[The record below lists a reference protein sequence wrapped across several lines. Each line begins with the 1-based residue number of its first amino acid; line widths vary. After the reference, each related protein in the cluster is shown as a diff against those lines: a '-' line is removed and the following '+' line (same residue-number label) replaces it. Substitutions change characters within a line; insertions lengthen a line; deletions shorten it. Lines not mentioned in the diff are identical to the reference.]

1 MPPGAGVIATA
12 FGGPPRSHINPPVTA
27 SAPAPMKHTLAMV
40 PSRAAAW
47 ATACAC
53 CSVRLVIVPFMSRS
67 TLASWAYAP
76 WDLKPKTTPTPA
88 LTTAPPKTTYDA
100 RRTGAPAPSF
110 TSFPGSA
117 GTAVTCGSFGIIT
130 GAGRASAICGEPIDR
145 RSDLFSLGTVLY
157 ETLTLTRVFK
167 RESDLATLKAVVSA
181 EIPPPSSLRP
191 EVPQE
196 LDAIILKALERDVS
210 RRYQTAAELA
220 DALSAFLVGRQY
232 VRSERVLADFMAG
245 LFDADRRLGKLRV
258 AQATASEG
266 PDGTRKTP
274 SLLKHLP
281 QHLSPIRNTSS
292 LPEVPV
298 PISAAPPPAA
308 DVELPATTAKPTL
321 ARRQRR
327 TRLLIAGGAGVSLLV
342 TIALAAALK
351 PREPEQ
357 PTRPPEVPRPVVEVT
372 PPPTTPQPE
381 KAPEKPS
388 SEGDPKPTDP
398 PSDPKVAKPK
408 AATAKGKLT
417 LDTTP
422 WSEVFLK
429 GRKLGDTPLV
439 DYPLPAGVHVLTLVN
454 DGKGLRSVIEVEIQP
469 GNKTTVKKLKL

>member
-1 MPPGAGVIATA
+1 
-12 FGGPPRSHINPPVTA
+12 
-27 SAPAPMKHTLAMV
+27 
-40 PSRAAAW
+40 
-47 ATACAC
+47 
-53 CSVRLVIVPFMSRS
+53 
-67 TLASWAYAP
+67 
-76 WDLKPKTTPTPA
+76 
-88 LTTAPPKTTYDA
+88 
-100 RRTGAPAPSF
+100 
-110 TSFPGSA
+110 
-117 GTAVTCGSFGIIT
+117 
-130 GAGRASAICGEPIDR
+130 
-145 RSDLFSLGTVLY
+145 VLY
-157 ETLTLTRVFK
+157 ETLTLTRLFK

-372 PPPTTPQPE
+372 PPPTTPQSE